1 MKKLLALI
9 LIVLFSASVFA
20 GEEDNSNDNSGLIDS
35 ILGAF
40 GDLADSVKDGISS
53 IPEKL
58 LDFVVDVINLPLQP
72 LLFLVKKLLSEEVK
86 IDFLKGIWSI
96 IVYILSLLYGLLFI
110 FSGINLMTSGNS
122 AEKREKAKQGLQ
134 NTLLMIVFVQASFLI
149 YQLLLS
155 FTNILANSC
164 MHLINDNFF
173 VFTAENFANLGM
185 NLFFGLSYIVALL
198 IAVIILAIR
207 YILVAFGVVAF
218 PIAIFLYFFPYTKQ
232 YGKLILNILVVAAIM
247 PFVNVLIL
255 LMGSQMLNIEVFNN
269 LKILVMI
276 ASFFLVI
283 IVNLMMFSF
292 IISQSSSV
300 LPEGSTKLLTM
311 PIKGF

>member
-9 LIVLFSASVFA
+9 LIVMFSASVIA
-20 GEEDNSNDNSGLIDS
+20 GEEEDNTQDTSWVGD
-35 ILGAF
+35 ILDAF
-40 GDLADSVKDGISS
+40 GNLADSVMDGISS

-58 LDFVVDVINLPLQP
+58 LNLVVDVINLPLQP
-72 LLFLVKKLLSEEVK
+72 LLFLVKKLLSEEVN

-96 IVYILSLLYGLLFI
+96 IVYILSLLYGILFI
-110 FSGINLMTSGNS
+110 FSGISLMTSGNS
-122 AEKREKAKQGLQ
+122 AEKREKAKQGFQ

-149 YQLLLS
+149 YQLILG
-155 FTNILANSC
+155 FTNILSSSC
-164 MHLINDNFF
+164 MGLISDSFF
-173 VFTAENFANLGM
+173 VFTAENFSNLGM
-185 NLFFGLSYIVALL
+185 NLFFGMSYVVALL

-218 PIAIFLYFFPYTKQ
+218 PIAIFLYFFPPAKQ

-247 PFVNVLIL
+247 PFINVLIL

-283 IVNLMMFSF
+283 VVNLMMFSF
-292 IISQSSSV
+292 IISKSSSV
-300 LPEGSTKLLTM
+300 LPEGSTKLLTG
-311 PIKGF
+311 GF